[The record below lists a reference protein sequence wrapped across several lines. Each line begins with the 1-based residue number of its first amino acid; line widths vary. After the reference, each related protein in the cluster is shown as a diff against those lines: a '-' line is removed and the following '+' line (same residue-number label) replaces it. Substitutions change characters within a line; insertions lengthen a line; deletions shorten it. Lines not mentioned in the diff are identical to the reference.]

1 MKPEASSSGIAAV
14 DEAVKNPEL
23 MINYKYRP
31 INSVTSSIDDSMSP
45 VHLFFR
51 DYTGAIL
58 AFIAIISF
66 YLIIVLPSSWVSWL
80 TPFFQ
85 IHGKI
90 DVEGQTLY
98 EKSINDLFTVVSFT
112 FLLLIVRYFLCNT
125 LFSLIAK
132 WLKIENSLENPQIV
146 HKCQVSTRI
155 ELEQ

>member
-1 MKPEASSSGIAAV
+1 
-14 DEAVKNPEL
+14 
-23 MINYKYRP
+23 MI
-31 INSVTSSIDDSMSP
+31 TSSIDDSMSP
-45 VHLFFR
+45 IHLFFR
-51 DYTGAIL
+51 DYTGTIL
-58 AFIAIISF
+58 AYIAIISF
-66 YLIIVLPSSWVSWL
+66 YLVIVLPSSWVSWL

-98 EKSINDLFTVVSFT
+98 EKSINDLYTVVSFT

-146 HKCQVSTRI
+146 HKCQVFTLF
-155 ELEQ
+155 ELDE